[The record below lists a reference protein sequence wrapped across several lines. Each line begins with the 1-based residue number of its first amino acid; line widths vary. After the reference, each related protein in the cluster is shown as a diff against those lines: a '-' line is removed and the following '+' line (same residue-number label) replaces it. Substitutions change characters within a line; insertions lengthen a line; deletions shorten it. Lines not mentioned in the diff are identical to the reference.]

1 MRTCAVVIV
10 AELFPEVAQVGAQID
25 GPQQPP
31 LRANLPVVFQ
41 LRQRRQTDRL
51 MAVQLSRGRHIRRRR
66 VPREEI
72 ALRIIESGQFD
83 RRLGPQRFEQFL
95 RVPRLPSDETISVSR
110 AATVSESPIMNE
122 FWTSSSQRAVN
133 QPISSYSAY
142 VEYSFQM

>member
-1 MRTCAVVIV
+1 MTHTPPDSCSLTPASPPDDGRERGPELRTCAVVIV

-41 LRQRRQTDRL
+41 LQQRRQTDRL
-51 MAVQLSRGRHIRRRR
+51 MAVQLSRGRHMRRRR

-95 RVPRLPSDETISVSR
+95 RVSRLPSDETISVSR
-110 AATVSESPIMNE
+110 AA
-122 FWTSSSQRAVN
+122 
-133 QPISSYSAY
+133 SAHWY
-142 VEYSFQM
+142 LF